1 MTCVCCSYVESLS
14 EPSPYDTVIQSTATA
29 AVEVVPDLL
38 QFSRPLL
45 DLSIPVITVGHDMRA
60 TIAADSAGPAP
71 RPAPAPAPGSGELS
85 REMLRTM
92 TQAMS
97 NLTTSCRTEESRTK
111 IRHSLIDIEN
121 GEANK

>member
-1 MTCVCCSYVESLS
+1 MIPACCSYVESLS
-14 EPSPYDTVIQSTATA
+14 EPSPYDTVIQSTAAA

-60 TIAADSAGPAP
+60 TIAADSAGPAA
-71 RPAPAPAPGSGELS
+71 RPAPAPSSGELS

-97 NLTTSCRTEESRTK
+97 NLTTSCRSEESRTK

>member
-1 MTCVCCSYVESLS
+1 MESLS
-14 EPSPYDTVIQSTATA
+14 EPSPYDTVIQSTAAA

-71 RPAPAPAPGSGELS
+71 RPAPAPGSGELS

>member
-1 MTCVCCSYVESLS
+1 MTPACCSYVESLS
-14 EPSPYDTVIQSTATA
+14 EPSPYDTVIQSTAAA

-60 TIAADSAGPAP
+60 TIAADSAGPAA
-71 RPAPAPAPGSGELS
+71 RPAPAPSSGELS

-97 NLTTSCRTEESRTK
+97 NLTTSCRSEESRTK

>member
-1 MTCVCCSYVESLS
+1 MESLS
-14 EPSPYDTVIQSTATA
+14 EPSPYDTVIQSTAAA

-60 TIAADSAGPAP
+60 TIAADSAGPAA

-97 NLTTSCRTEESRTK
+97 NLTTSCRSEESRTK

>member
-1 MTCVCCSYVESLS
+1 MESLS
-14 EPSPYDTVIQSTATA
+14 EPSPYDTVIQSTAAA

-60 TIAADSAGPAP
+60 TIAADSAGPAA
-71 RPAPAPAPGSGELS
+71 RPAPAPSSGELS

-97 NLTTSCRTEESRTK
+97 NLTTSCRSEESRTK

>member
-1 MTCVCCSYVESLS
+1 MTRVCCSYVESLS

-71 RPAPAPAPGSGELS
+71 RPAPGSGELS

>member
-1 MTCVCCSYVESLS
+1 MTPACCSYVESLS
-14 EPSPYDTVIQSTATA
+14 EPSPYDTVIQSTAAA

-60 TIAADSAGPAP
+60 TIAADSAGPAA
-71 RPAPAPAPGSGELS
+71 RPAPAPAPSSGELS

-97 NLTTSCRTEESRTK
+97 NLTTSCRSEESRTK